1 MQYMKLNNTERNEL
15 LSSLQDMPRFLAK
28 MFAEI
33 DDEQARHVVPDHG
46 FSPVEQVWHLADLE
60 NEGFGERIHRLLTE
74 QQPELPDFDG
84 DRVARERE
92 YKTRSFTQGLQAFQR
107 AREKNIAALNA
118 IRDDQWLR
126 NGTQEG
132 VGEVSLCDMPVFIH
146 QHDVSHIKEIQE
158 WMLKFNPVPPNHSS

>member
-1 MQYMKLNNTERNEL
+1 MQYMKLNNIQRHEL
-15 LSSLQDMPRFLAK
+15 MSSLQEMPRFLAK
-28 MFAEI
+28 TFADI
-33 DDEQARHVVPDHG
+33 DDEQARRMITDHG
-46 FSPVEQVWHLADLE
+46 FTPLEQIWHLADLE
-60 NEGFGERIHRLLTE
+60 SEGFGERIHRLLTE

-84 DRVARERE
+84 DRVARERT
-92 YKTRSFTQGLQAFQR
+92 YKTRSLLQGLEAFRR

-132 VGEVSLCDMPVFIH
+132 VGQVSLCDMPVFIH

-158 WMLKFNPVPPNHSS
+158 WIQKFTH